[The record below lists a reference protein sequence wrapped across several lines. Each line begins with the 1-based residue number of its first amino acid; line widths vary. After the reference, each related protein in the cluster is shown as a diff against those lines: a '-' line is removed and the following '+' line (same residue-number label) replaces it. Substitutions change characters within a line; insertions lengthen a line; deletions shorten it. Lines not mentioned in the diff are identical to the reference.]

1 MPLRTLARCIAFYIP
16 AFYAFPENDRWWGSG
31 FTEWDLVK
39 GARPLFP
46 GHEQPRA
53 PHASLGYYDPRDP
66 DVRKRQACLAAEYGI
81 EGFCYWHMWFG
92 EGKMLLHET
101 AEHILKTGV
110 PEMPFCLAWA
120 NETWTRRWA
129 RSRTRGEVLIE
140 QTYPGEEDHHLHF
153 SYLLPFFRDHRY
165 IQIDGKPLFVIY
177 RPFDIPH
184 REATIKLWQAFAR
197 DAGLRGIFFV
207 GMITRER
214 EISRLQDLDGYTR
227 KQPPEAFRR
236 YGMGTVQGALR
247 GDILSGLRCAQ
258 GLLRRPQV
266 FSQRDFIRYA
276 RHRKIAEREFP
287 QILTNWDDTPRQGR
301 LGTVIFGTGSDL
313 LHKTLGHAVR
323 SVQSRPQDR
332 RLIFLKSWNEWGE
345 GNYVE
350 PDDVYGFS
358 LLQTI
363 RDTLISS

>member
-1 MPLRTLARCIAFYIP
+1 MALRTLARCIAFYVP
-16 AFYAFPENDRWWGSG
+16 AFYRFPENDRWWGSG

-53 PHASLGYYDPRDP
+53 PHPNLDYYDPRDP
-66 DVRKRQACLAAEYGI
+66 DVRRRQACLAAQYGI

-92 EGKMLLHET
+92 EGKVLLHET
-101 AEHILKTGV
+101 AEDILKTGV

-129 RSRTRGEVLIE
+129 RFRTRGEVLIE
-140 QTYPGEEDHHLHF
+140 QSYPGEEDHHLHF
-153 SYLLPFFRDHRY
+153 SYLLPFFRDQRY
-165 IQIDGKPLFVIY
+165 IRVEGKPLFVIY

-184 REATIKLWQAFAR
+184 RELTVQLWQTLAR
-197 DAGLRGIFFV
+197 DAGLPGIFFV
-207 GMITRER
+207 GMVTREH

-227 KQPPEAFRR
+227 KQPPEAFLR
-236 YGMGTVQGALR
+236 YGMGTVQSALR
-247 GDILSGLRCAQ
+247 GDILPALRCAQ

-266 FSQRDFIRYA
+266 FSHRDFIRYA
-276 RHRKIAEREFP
+276 RHRNITEREFP
-287 QILTNWDDTPRQGR
+287 QILTNWDDTPRQAR

-313 LHKTLGHAVR
+313 LLKNLAHAVR
-323 SVQSRPQDR
+323 SVQSRLQDR

-350 PDDVYGFS
+350 PDDVHGFS

-363 RDTLISS
+363 RDTLIS